1 MGPAKQPK
9 LFEPPQQHWRER
21 ERQKKTKQN
30 ILTPKRMKNKIKIK
44 DGRSR
49 RPLNFK
55 KEEEFG
61 FKEKKKVK

>member
-1 MGPAKQPK
+1 
-9 LFEPPQQHWRER
+9 
-21 ERQKKTKQN
+21 
-30 ILTPKRMKNKIKIK
+30 MKNKIKIK

-61 FKEKKKVK
+61 FKEKKKGKIKFHQWKLNFLKKKNYCYKIY